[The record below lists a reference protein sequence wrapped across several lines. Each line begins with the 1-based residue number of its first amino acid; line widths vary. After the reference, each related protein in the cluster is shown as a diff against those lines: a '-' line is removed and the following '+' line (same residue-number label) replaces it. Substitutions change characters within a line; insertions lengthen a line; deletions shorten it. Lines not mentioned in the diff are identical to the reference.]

1 MDFAIF
7 FFLRIFAFRTN
18 GLLHMKTILSATIML
33 SAAFGAAA
41 ADAPLWMRDAKISPD
56 GKHIAFTYKGDIYT
70 VASAGGEAL
79 RITSQP
85 SYETSPIWS
94 PDSKTIVF
102 ASDRNGNFDI
112 FAVAADGKSPQWK
125 RLTFN
130 SASETPEAFTP
141 DGKAVLYS
149 AAIQDPASSALYPS
163 GRMTELYSVPLAG
176 GAPTQILATPARSLS
191 WAKDG
196 KSFLYQDVKGFED
209 TWRKHHTSSVTR
221 DIWRYIPAT
230 GKHEKVI
237 DAPGEDLDPVD
248 ADDYIYFLSER
259 APQKSLNVYRAP
271 KSDPSAAKAL
281 TNFRKHPVRF
291 LSRADNGTLAFGY
304 DGELYTL
311 APTSGAKPVKVKV
324 SINADY
330 PQEIE
335 KLSATRGVSGATAS
349 PDGKQVA
356 FLYRGDVYV
365 TSTEYPTTKQISDT
379 PAAEKHLSWGNDST
393 LYYVSERDGRY
404 NIYRATFDKSL
415 DEPDFAHATVI
426 HEEPVFKADGHER
439 TVPEVSPDGKKLGF
453 ILDRNKLCVMDL
465 KSKKVTQLTD
475 GSTNRSRSGGFNFR
489 WSPDSRWLALEIV
502 DRLHDP
508 YSDIAIINV
517 ADGSIANITNSGY
530 FDADPKWIFDG
541 NALMFTSE
549 RYGMRNHA
557 SWGSESDVF
566 CVFMNQEAYDR
577 YNLSKE
583 EREIYDKKKA
593 DEKKNKDK
601 AEKDGKKDDGK
612 KDKKDE
618 VEPIVVELEGISD
631 RQMRI
636 TPMSTDV
643 IDAIVDGDKTLYF
656 ISGAD
661 DGTFIW
667 ELDLNEGDMSMKR
680 RYSESA
686 YFDKSADGK
695 QLFLFGSGLNKFG
708 STIKPISFRAEKTL
722 DAAAERAYMFDFV
735 EREERERFYTADMH
749 GVDWKSM
756 SSDYRKFLPHINNNY
771 DFAELLS
778 EWLGELN
785 VSHTGGR
792 FMGSPDSAAP
802 ERTATLGALY
812 DLTYTGKGSRIAEVL
827 PKSPLAA
834 VSPAIAAGDIIMQVN
849 GKDITTEMPLDR
861 LLANAAGK
869 RTQLT
874 LRAADGSE
882 RKVVV
887 KPISSGRQSA
897 LLYDR
902 WVKQRAHDVDS
913 LSNGRLGYVHISS
926 MDDDS
931 FRKAYSDLLGKYNDR
946 EGVVIDIR
954 WNGGGRLHE
963 DIEVLLSGQKYFT
976 QEIRGD
982 ATCDMPS
989 RRWNKPSVMLIAEP
1003 CYSNAHGTP
1012 WVYKHRGLGK
1022 LVGMPVPGT
1031 MTSVNWVT
1039 LQDRSLV
1046 FGIPVVGY
1054 RLADGSVLENQ
1065 QLEPD
1070 VKVANAPEVIVTGVD
1085 QQLRAAVDTL
1095 LRQIDKK

>member
-1 MDFAIF
+1 
-7 FFLRIFAFRTN
+7 
-18 GLLHMKTILSATIML
+18 MKTILSASVLLAATL
-33 SAAFGAAA
+33 CASAS
-41 ADAPLWMRDAKISPD
+41 DAPLWLRDAKISPD
-56 GKHIAFTYKGDIYT
+56 GSHIAFTYKGDIFT
-70 VASAGGEAL
+70 VPTAGGEAL

-112 FAVAADGKSPQWK
+112 FAVSADGKSQQWK

-149 AAIQDPASSALYPS
+149 ASIQDPAQSALFPT
-163 GRMTELYSVPLAG
+163 GRMTELYSVPLDG
-176 GAPTQILATPARSLS
+176 GASTQLLATPARAIA
-191 WAKDG
+191 WAQDG

-221 DIWRYIPAT
+221 DIWRYTPTT
-230 GKHEKVI
+230 GKHEQVI
-237 DAPGEDLDPVD
+237 SNPGEDLDPVD
-248 ADDYIYFLSER
+248 AGEYIYFISER

-271 KSDPSAAKAL
+271 KSDPSAAKAI

-311 APTSGAKPVKVKV
+311 APKAGAKPTKVKV

-330 PQEIE
+330 PVELE
-335 KLSATRGVSGATAS
+335 SLTATRGVSGATAS

-365 TSTEYPTTKQISDT
+365 TSTEYSTTKQISDT

-393 LYYVSERDGRY
+393 LYYVSERDGKY
-404 NIYRATFDKSL
+404 NIYRATFDKSA

-439 TVPEVSPDGKKLGF
+439 TVPEMSPDGKKLGF
-453 ILDRNKLCVMDL
+453 ILDRNKLCVMDM
-465 KSKKVTQLTD
+465 KTKKVTQLTD

-489 WSPDSRWLALEIV
+489 WSPDSRWLALEII
-502 DRLHDP
+502 DRKHDP
-508 YSDIAIINV
+508 YSDVAIINV
-517 ADGSIANITNSGY
+517 ADGTITNITNSGY
-530 FDADPKWIFDG
+530 FDADPKWVFDG

-566 CVFMNQEAYDR
+566 FVFMNNEAYDR
-577 YNLSKE
+577 YRLSKE

-593 DEKKNKDK
+593 DEKKAKKN
-601 AEKDGKKDDGK
+601 AEKEANKDGKKDDK
-612 KDKKDE
+612 KDKDSKKDDKDA
-618 VEPIVVELEGISD
+618 VEPILVELDGISD
-631 RQMRI
+631 RQVRV

-643 IDAIVDGDKTLYF
+643 IDAIVDGEKTLYF

-667 ELDLNEGDMSMKR
+667 ELDLDEGDLSMKR
-680 RYSESA
+680 RFAENA
-686 YFDKSADGK
+686 YFDKSANGK
-695 QLFLFGSGLNKFG
+695 QLFLFGSSLNKFG
-708 STIKPISFRAEKTL
+708 TSVKPISFRAEKTL
-722 DAAAERAYMFDFV
+722 DAAAERSYMFDFV

-756 SSDYRKFLPHINNNY
+756 SDDYRKFLPHINNNY

-792 FMGSPDSAAP
+792 FMGSPDSHAP

-812 DLTYTGKGSRIAEVL
+812 DLSYTGKGARIAEVL
-827 PKSPLAA
+827 PKSPLALA
-834 VSPAIAAGDIIMQVN
+834 SPAVVPGDIVLQIN
-849 GKDITTEMPLDR
+849 GKDITAEMPVDR
-861 LLANAAGK
+861 LLTNATGK
-869 RTQLT
+869 RTQIT
-874 LRAADGSE
+874 LRGADGKE
-882 RKVVV
+882 RKLVV
-887 KPISSGRQSA
+887 KPISTGRQNS

-902 WVKQRAHDVDS
+902 WVKKRAHEVDS

-926 MDDDS
+926 MDDES
-931 FRKAYSDLLGKYNDR
+931 FRKAYSDMLGKYNDR

-982 ATCDMPS
+982 ETCDMPS
-989 RRWNKPSVMLIAEP
+989 RRWNKPSVMLMSEA

-1012 WVYKHRGLGK
+1012 WVYKHRNLGK

-1054 RLADGSVLENQ
+1054 RLADGSFLENQ

-1070 VKVANAPEVIVTGVD
+1070 VKVANEPSVIVKGID
-1085 QQLRAAVDTL
+1085 QQLRAAVETL
-1095 LRQIDKK
+1095 LKEIDGKK